1 MNGENSQ
8 GRKYTINYTDKDVA
22 QYLLNKL
29 LVQCMK
35 EKHAEETKKIKE
47 LIVEHITSEKD

>member
-1 MNGENSQ
+1 MKVTTSQ
-8 GRKYTINYTDKDVA
+8 GRKYTVNYTDKDVA

-35 EKHAEETKKIKE
+35 EKHAEETEKIKE
-47 LIVEHITSEKD
+47 LIVEHITNKKD